1 MQFLSKTTI
10 GFSDNKQ
17 NIGGVSIIDKYIA
30 DKKLT
35 DLDLRL
41 AAEGMPKTLNQKTLA
56 YDPASGQIYIGD
68 SAGKPI
74 TVSNIKV
81 IVSMDELP
89 ATGVDN
95 VLYVGLNE
103 KAFAVWD
110 SSNNAWV
117 KMASDGSGSAVL
129 DKSVEVYPT
138 KANFPLEGKK
148 DKLYITNDAKCYFFA
163 DGEYKPMF
171 EGKADTYTKA
181 EADAKF
187 IQAAVLD
194 KKANAADVYSKADVD
209 SLLESVQGVKG
220 DRGEQ
225 GLQGEPGKDG
235 APGKDGK
242 DGVDGKNGKS
252 AYDIAVENGFGGNQT
267 AWLQSLKGE
276 TGDKGETGVQGPQ
289 GEKGDTGAQGPK
301 GDTGAQGPKGDKGDT
316 GAQGPQGEQG
326 KQGLPGVDGV
336 DGKDGKD
343 GAEGKSA
350 YEIAVKNGFD
360 GTEQEWLDSLKGVDG
375 VQGPKGEQGIQG
387 VQGEQGAQGIQGEI
401 GPQGPQGEVGPQGEK
416 GADGKSA
423 YEIAVANGFVG
434 SESDWLASLKGES
447 LNPESYYSKAEV
459 DQKIADA
466 AAGEEVD
473 LSGYAKADALNDK
486 ADKNDVYSVAAADAK
501 FATIKTVEEK
511 LAEVSTIKGDKGDQ
525 GEVGPQGPQGEQGI
539 QGIQGEQ
546 GVQGPQGEAGKD
558 GKDGASGKSAYE
570 IAVANGFVGGE
581 EAWLES
587 LKGEKGVDG
596 KDGEQGPQGEA
607 GEQGPKGDPGQDGRD
622 GVDGKDGQNGKD
634 GKDGK
639 SAYEIAQENGFTGTE
654 AEWVESL
661 KGADAEPVDT
671 SKFAQKSDLE
681 GLAKAEDIPDVSNL
695 ATKDDIPDVS
705 VLAKKSDIPDVSNL
719 ATKDDIPDLTGYAKT
734 EDIPKQKTL
743 AELGGVTQ
751 AGVESIIQAKDFTS
765 TDVVRQMIADAIA
778 KALKDNENSGGSA
791 TPSDPTPADPT
802 PTTPDT
808 PAEEP
813 SDSDWKWTKYLVM
826 PAGTTDITEDM
837 DTFFGEKF
845 NHPDEFVGADMDMKN
860 TTTEFRFI
868 GTLRSRQ
875 SDKPAYLVDSID
887 QAPAIGVDY
896 SKKFKDGM
904 RVPIDGF
911 EDEGKAAFDEALKE
925 ENIITTGIMQYDGEA
940 VLNLSYTSVACDQL
954 YMVRKIKDGKV
965 IPEFSLG
972 ERIDGK

>member
-1 MQFLSKTTI
+1 MSKVFKFKNSTSKKVEAIVINPAKSNTM
-10 GFSDNKQ
+10 FPMELFVCDKEDLPQ
-17 NIGGVSIIDKYIA
+17 NA
-30 DKKLT
+30 DKT
-35 DLDLRL
+35 
-41 AAEGMPKTLNQKTLA
+41 
-56 YDPASGQIYIGD
+56 
-68 SAGKPI
+68 
-74 TVSNIKV
+74 
-81 IVSMDELP
+81 
-89 ATGVDN
+89 
-95 VLYVGLNE
+95 
-103 KAFAVWD
+103 
-110 SSNNAWV
+110 
-117 KMASDGSGSAVL
+117 
-129 DKSVEVYPT
+129 
-138 KANFPLEGKK
+138 
-148 DKLYITNDAKCYFFA
+148 KLYLAGNDLYQGQGLGQALKKITDSFSF
-163 DGEYKPMF
+163 DGENIDFSNFRTLDSKIS
-171 EGKADTYTKA
+171 EEDLTQ
-181 EADAKF
+181 EL
-187 IQAAVLD
+187 IQ
-194 KKANAADVYSKADVD
+194 K
-209 SLLESVQGVKG
+209 
-220 DRGEQ
+220 
-225 GLQGEPGKDG
+225 LQTVATPG
-235 APGKDGK
+235 A
-242 DGVDGKNGKS
+242 NGKS
-252 AYDIAVENGFGGNQT
+252 AYELAVKNGFVGSEKE
-267 AWLQSLKGE
+267 WLNSLNGQKGE
-276 TGDKGETGVQGPQ
+276 RGEAGARGDKGETGPQGP
-289 GEKGDTGAQGPK
+289 
-301 GDTGAQGPKGDKGDT
+301 KGDT

-326 KQGLPGVDGV
+326 KQGLPGADGKDGVDGKDGADGKSAYEVAIANGFKGSESEWLTSLKGSDGVQGPKGEQGVQGEVGPQGLPGV

-350 YEIAVKNGFD
+350 YEIAVKNGFN
-360 GTEQEWLDSLKGVDG
+360 GTEQEWLNSLKGVDG

-596 KDGEQGPQGEA
+596 KDGEQGPQGET

-622 GVDGKDGQNGKD
+622 GVDGKDGQNGKDGKD

-695 ATKDDIPDVS
+695 ATKEDIPDVSNLATKDDIPDVS
-705 VLAKKSDIPDVSNL
+705 GLAKKSDIPDVSNL

-751 AGVESIIQAKDFTS
+751 AGVESIIQAKDFAS

-778 KALKDNENSGGSA
+778 KALKDNGGSGSGGNSGST
-791 TPSDPTPADPT
+791 TPSDPTPTPSPSEPT
-802 PTTPDT
+802 
-808 PAEEP
+808 EEP
-813 SDSDWKWTKYLVM
+813 SDSDWAWTKYFAM
-826 PAGTTDITEDM
+826 PVGPRQVTKDM
-837 DTFFGEKF
+837 DTFFNHQF
-845 NHPDEFVGADMDMKN
+845 NHPDDFVGAGEDMTN
-860 TTTEFRFI
+860 TKVEIRALGTLHEDPCTKPTVYDNVDHISWAVDFRKTWKDGLRVPLDGFVDTTEYKKE
-868 GTLRSRQ
+868 L
-875 SDKPAYLVDSID
+875 DKLSGANM
-887 QAPAIGVDY
+887 GW
-896 SKKFKDGM
+896 M
-904 RVPIDGF
+904 
-911 EDEGKAAFDEALKE
+911 E
-925 ENIITTGIMQYDGEA
+925 YDGECILNCSKSA
-940 VLNLSYTSVACDQL
+940 VGCG
-954 YMVRKIKDGKV
+954 MVFMIREAKEGV
-965 IPEFSLG
+965 FIPEYSIG
-972 ERIDGK
+972 EKIA

>member
-1 MQFLSKTTI
+1 MSKVFRFKKSTSKKVEAIVINPAKSNTM
-10 GFSDNKQ
+10 FPMELFVCSKEDLPQ
-17 NIGGVSIIDKYIA
+17 NA
-30 DKKLT
+30 DKT
-35 DLDLRL
+35 
-41 AAEGMPKTLNQKTLA
+41 
-56 YDPASGQIYIGD
+56 
-68 SAGKPI
+68 
-74 TVSNIKV
+74 
-81 IVSMDELP
+81 
-89 ATGVDN
+89 
-95 VLYVGLNE
+95 
-103 KAFAVWD
+103 
-110 SSNNAWV
+110 
-117 KMASDGSGSAVL
+117 
-129 DKSVEVYPT
+129 
-138 KANFPLEGKK
+138 
-148 DKLYITNDAKCYFFA
+148 KLYLAGNDLYQGQGLGQALKKITDSFSF
-163 DGEYKPMF
+163 DGENIDF
-171 EGKADTYTKA
+171 SNFRT
-181 EADAKF
+181 
-187 IQAAVLD
+187 
-194 KKANAADVYSKADVD
+194 VD
-209 SLLESVQGVKG
+209 SKIS
-220 DRGEQ
+220 EQ
-225 GLQGEPGKDG
+225 DLTQELIQKLQAVATPGAD
-235 APGKDGK
+235 
-242 DGVDGKNGKS
+242 GKS
-252 AYDIAVENGFGGNQT
+252 AYELAVENGFIG
-267 AWLQSLKGE
+267 SE
-276 TGDKGETGVQGPQ
+276 E
-289 GEKGDTGAQGPK
+289 
-301 GDTGAQGPKGDKGDT
+301 
-316 GAQGPQGEQG
+316 
-326 KQGLPGVDGV
+326 
-336 DGKDGKD
+336 
-343 GAEGKSA
+343 
-350 YEIAVKNGFD
+350 
-360 GTEQEWLDSLKGVDG
+360 EWLNSLNG
-375 VQGPKGEQGIQG
+375 QKGEQG
-387 VQGEQGAQGIQGEI
+387 EAGAQGDK
-401 GPQGPQGEVGPQGEK
+401 GEVGPQGEQ

-466 AAGEEVD
+466 AAGEEID
-473 LSGYAKADALNDK
+473 LSGYAKADDLNGK

-570 IAVANGFVGGE
+570 IAVANGFVDGE

-596 KDGEQGPQGEA
+596 KDGEQGPRGET

-634 GKDGK
+634 GK

-654 AEWVESL
+654 AEWIESL

-695 ATKDDIPDVS
+695 ATKEDIPDVS
-705 VLAKKSDIPDVSNL
+705 NLATKDDIPDVSNL

-778 KALKDNENSGGSA
+778 KALKDNENSGDNGGST
-791 TPSDPTPADPT
+791 TPSDPTPSDPT
-802 PTTPDT
+802 PTPTPSEPT
-808 PAEEP
+808 EEP

-845 NHPDEFVGADMDMKN
+845 NHPDEFVGPDMDMKN

-868 GTLRSRQ
+868 GTLRTRQ

-925 ENIITTGIMQYDGEA
+925 ANIITTGIMQYDGEA